1 MKFKMQHLK
10 CTIFQFQY
18 LLCTLYK
25 TEVKDK
31 KHITVQYFTGRVAA
45 NSRVFQHC
53 YDRYHML
60 LTQVELIAKFDHILM
75 PGFVNCLI
83 IYKYVF
89 TMVNVGCRT
98 KPKL

>member
-1 MKFKMQHLK
+1 
-10 CTIFQFQY
+10 
-18 LLCTLYK
+18 
-25 TEVKDK
+25 
-31 KHITVQYFTGRVAA
+31 
-45 NSRVFQHC
+45 
-53 YDRYHML
+53 ML
-60 LTQVELIAKFDHILM
+60 LKQVELIAKFDYILM